1 VGIDWRVMAFALVLS
16 LVTGIL
22 FGLFP
27 ALQGSR
33 VELNSILK
41 DSSGRFGTGLRQN
54 RVRSALV
61 VSEVSLAVVLLVGSA
76 LLIRTFVA
84 LYKVDRGFETKNV
97 ITMQASLTGPKYA
110 KSAGVADG
118 LRDSMKRVRSLP
130 GVVSVGA
137 TSCLPLEC
145 NLDLPFDVVGRPP
158 GKDPHTGGGGWTPVS
173 AGYFETLKIPV
184 RRGRTFTNADNGK
197 SLPVVVINEA
207 MAKEFWK
214 DGDPLNDRIVI
225 GKGVGKDFDSE
236 PARQIIGIV
245 GDTRESALETVPK
258 PRMYVANAQLP
269 DATNAWLVRLTPMV
283 WVIRTQMEPHALV
296 PAIQEQLR
304 QATGLPVPDVYSMD
318 EVVKNSTGQQ
328 RFNMLLMT
336 VFGCSALLLAAIGIY
351 GLMAY
356 SVEQR
361 KQEIGIRLALGAE
374 AEQVK
379 KMVVFQGMRLALV
392 GIVLGLAAAWGLAR
406 GMESLL
412 YQVKPRDPM
421 VFVAVPVMLC
431 AVALLAVW
439 LPARR
444 ASRVDPAIALR
455 YE

>member
-1 VGIDWRVMAFALVLS
+1 M
-16 LVTGIL
+16 
-22 FGLFP
+22 
-27 ALQGSR
+27 
-33 VELNSILK
+33 
-41 DSSGRFGTGLRQN
+41 
-54 RVRSALV
+54 
-61 VSEVSLAVVLLVGSA
+61 
-76 LLIRTFVA
+76 
-84 LYKVDRGFETKNV
+84 
-97 ITMQASLTGPKYA
+97 
-110 KSAGVADG
+110 
-118 LRDSMKRVRSLP
+118 
-130 GVVSVGA
+130 
-137 TSCLPLEC
+137 
-145 NLDLPFDVVGRPP
+145 
-158 GKDPHTGGGGWTPVS
+158 
-173 AGYFETLKIPV
+173 
-184 RRGRTFTNADNGK
+184 
-197 SLPVVVINEA
+197 
-207 MAKEFWK
+207 
-214 DGDPLNDRIVI
+214 
-225 GKGVGKDFDSE
+225 
-236 PARQIIGIV
+236 
-245 GDTRESALETVPK
+245 
-258 PRMYVANAQLP
+258 
-269 DATNAWLVRLTPMV
+269 
-283 WVIRTQMEPHALV
+283 QMEPHALV